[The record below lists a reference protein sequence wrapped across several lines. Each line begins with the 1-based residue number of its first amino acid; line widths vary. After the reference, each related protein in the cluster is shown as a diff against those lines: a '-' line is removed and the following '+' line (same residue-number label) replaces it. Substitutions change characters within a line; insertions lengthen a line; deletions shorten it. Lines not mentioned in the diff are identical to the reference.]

1 MPALLHPARLPR
13 PALLITA
20 LLLSACGGEAPPPGP
35 AAAPVPPT
43 EAAPAAAPA
52 ARQLDTAALK
62 ARAAASLAA
71 NRLYAPAGD
80 NAVEDYLELR
90 ERLGT
95 EPAVETA
102 LVDLAPYVVIGSEQ
116 AMAAGAFDEAERL
129 LALLQRM
136 DAEAP
141 ALPRLREA
149 LAQARSE
156 AERLAAERAEAER
169 RAAEAAARQTRVAE
183 TAAAIPPPAA
193 TAPAPPPAAAPARAP
208 AASVAPPGPPPP
220 ASSPLPAAPPPGTAS
235 REAPASPP
243 PAPAPGS
250 GAAAP
255 RALLSRVPPRFPEAA
270 QRRRLEGE
278 VELLLTI
285 AADGSVEGVDVLR
298 AEPPGVFDREAVL
311 AARRWRY
318 APAEGRS
325 TARVVLTFRRPD

>member
-13 PALLITA
+13 PALLVTA
-20 LLLSACGGEAPPPGP
+20 LLLSACGGEAPPPVP

-80 NAVEDYLELR
+80 NAVEDYLELC

-129 LALLQRM
+129 LGLLQRM

-149 LAQARSE
+149 LAQARGE

-169 RAAEAAARQTRVAE
+169 RATEAAARQARAAE
-183 TAAAIPPPAA
+183 TVATAPAPAA
-193 TAPAPPPAAAPARAP
+193 TAPALPPAAAPARAP
-208 AASVAPPGPPPP
+208 APASGLPPP
-220 ASSPLPAAPPPGTAS
+220 APAALPATPAPGTAS
-235 REAPASPP
+235 REAPPSPP

>member
-1 MPALLHPARLPR
+1 MLVPLRPALLPR

-20 LLLSACGGEAPPPGP
+20 LLLSACGGESPPPPPASAPPPAEVAL
-35 AAAPVPPT
+35 AAAPT
-43 EAAPAAAPA
+43 
-52 ARQLDTAALK
+52 ARQLDTEALK
-62 ARAAASLAA
+62 TRAAASLAA

-90 ERLGT
+90 ERLDT
-95 EPAVETA
+95 DPAVETA

-129 LALLQRM
+129 LGLLQRM

-156 AERLAAERAEAER
+156 AERRAAERAEAER
-169 RAAEAAARQTRVAE
+169 RAAEAAARQAREAE
-183 TAAAIPPPAA
+183 TVATAPPPAA
-193 TAPAPPPAAAPARAP
+193 TVPAPPPAAAPGRAAAASAPAPAP
-208 AASVAPPGPPPP
+208 AA
-220 ASSPLPAAPPPGTAS
+220 LPAAPPPDTAS

-243 PAPAPGS
+243 PAPARSS
-250 GAAAP
+250 GAAVP

-285 AADGSVEGVDVLR
+285 AADGSVESVDVLR
-298 AEPPGVFDREAVL
+298 ADPPGVFDREAVL

-318 APAEGRS
+318 APAESRS

>member
-13 PALLITA
+13 PALLVTA
-20 LLLSACGGEAPPPGP
+20 LLLSACGGEAPPPVP
-35 AAAPVPPT
+35 APAPAPPT

-129 LALLQRM
+129 LGLLQRM

-169 RAAEAAARQTRVAE
+169 RAAEAAARQARAAE
-183 TAAAIPPPAA
+183 TVATAPAPAA
-193 TAPAPPPAAAPARAP
+193 TAPAPAPAAAPPRAP
-208 AASVAPPGPPPP
+208 APASV
-220 ASSPLPAAPPPGTAS
+220 LPAPAPAALPAMPVPGTAS

-250 GAAAP
+250 GAAP

>member
-13 PALLITA
+13 PALLVTA
-20 LLLSACGGEAPPPGP
+20 LLLSACGGEAPPPVP
-35 AAAPVPPT
+35 AAAPAPPT

-52 ARQLDTAALK
+52 ARQLDTTALR

-90 ERLGT
+90 GRLGT

-129 LALLQRM
+129 LGLLQRM

-169 RAAEAAARQTRVAE
+169 RAAEAAARQARAAE
-183 TAAAIPPPAA
+183 TVATAPAPAA
-193 TAPAPPPAAAPARAP
+193 TAPAPAPAAAPPRAP
-208 AASVAPPGPPPP
+208 APASV
-220 ASSPLPAAPPPGTAS
+220 LPAPAPAALPAMPVPGTAS

-250 GAAAP
+250 GAAP

-325 TARVVLTFRRPD
+325 TARVVLTFRLPD

>member
-13 PALLITA
+13 PALLVTA
-20 LLLSACGGEAPPPGP
+20 LLLSACGGEAPPPVP
-35 AAAPVPPT
+35 AAAPTPPT

-52 ARQLDTAALK
+52 ARQLDTAALR

-129 LALLQRM
+129 LGLLQRM

-169 RAAEAAARQTRVAE
+169 RAAEAAARQARAAE
-183 TAAAIPPPAA
+183 TVATAPAA
-193 TAPAPPPAAAPARAP
+193 TAPAPAPAAAPARATAP
-208 AASVAPPGPPPP
+208 ASVLPAPAP
-220 ASSPLPAAPPPGTAS
+220 APLPATPAPGTAS
-235 REAPASPP
+235 REAPPSPP

-250 GAAAP
+250 AAAAP

>member
-1 MPALLHPARLPR
+1 MLVPLRPALLSR

-20 LLLSACGGEAPPPGP
+20 LLLSACGGESPPPPPVSAPPPS
-35 AAAPVPPT
+35 T
-43 EAAPAAAPA
+43 EIALAAAPA

-90 ERLGT
+90 ERLDT
-95 EPAVETA
+95 DPAVETA

-129 LALLQRM
+129 LGLLQRM

-156 AERLAAERAEAER
+156 AERRAAERAEAER
-169 RAAEAAARQTRVAE
+169 RAAEAAEAAARQARETE
-183 TAAAIPPPAA
+183 TAATAPPPAA
-193 TAPAPPPAAAPARAP
+193 TVPAPPPAAAPARAAAASAPAPGP
-208 AASVAPPGPPPP
+208 AA
-220 ASSPLPAAPPPGTAS
+220 LPAAPAPVTAS
-235 REAPASPP
+235 REAPARPP
-243 PAPAPGS
+243 PAAARSS

-255 RALLSRVPPRFPEAA
+255 RALLSRVAPRFPEAA

-298 AEPPGVFDREAVL
+298 ADPPGVFDREAVL

-325 TARVVLTFRRPD
+325 TARVVLSFRRPD

>member
-13 PALLITA
+13 PALLVTA
-20 LLLSACGGEAPPPGP
+20 LLLSACGGEAPPPVP
-35 AAAPVPPT
+35 AAAPAPPT

-129 LALLQRM
+129 LGLLQRM

-169 RAAEAAARQTRVAE
+169 RAAEAAARQPRPTETVA
-183 TAAAIPPPAA
+183 TAPVPAA
-193 TAPAPPPAAAPARAP
+193 TAPAPAPPPASAPARAP
-208 AASVAPPGPPPP
+208 AA
-220 ASSPLPAAPPPGTAS
+220 ASGLPAPAPAALPATPAPGTAS

-250 GAAAP
+250 AAAAP